1 MKGFSLWPQF
11 THRMMT
17 TQPFLRVSL
26 ATVYCDDVTLGGDF
40 NLVLNLEKDNK
51 GGLPKTH
58 TKAVNAINGLAAKFN
73 FFDE

>member
-1 MKGFSLWPQF
+1 MKDFSPWPQF

-40 NLVLNLEKDNK
+40 NLVLNIEKDNK

-58 TKAVNAINGLAAKFN
+58 TKAVNAINGLGAKFN
-73 FFDE
+73 FFDK

>member
-1 MKGFSLWPQF
+1 
-11 THRMMT
+11 MMT
-17 TQPFLRVSL
+17 TPPFFESFFSHLQDFHCNDIV
-26 ATVYCDDVTLGGDF
+26 LGGDF